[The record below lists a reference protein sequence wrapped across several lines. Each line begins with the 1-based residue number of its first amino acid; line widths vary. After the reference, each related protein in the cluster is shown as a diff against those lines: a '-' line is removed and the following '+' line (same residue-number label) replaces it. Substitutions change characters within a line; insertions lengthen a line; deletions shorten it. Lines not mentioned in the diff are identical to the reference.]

1 VKKNKKLDRPRHLRF
16 LYENV
21 CGLEQLAHQRGLP
34 PDIVQDAAERR
45 AENVGETYR
54 TFERQDP
61 TFAAEL
67 QQRIPEVDWRGWYR
81 LRNILAHELTE
92 FDPVIVVD
100 AAVSLA
106 PVARRGLER
115 EFGAEV
121 GREPEREPRRTVEQ
135 QRTAEHEQRTTEPPR
150 DVQASAG
157 QAGRAHDPDLLD
169 FCYRR
174 RGLQPGQEPTE
185 QDILVYNWVRA
196 PKRINTRLA
205 AARSLGR
212 ERRAILRRE
221 RGGGGS

>member
-1 VKKNKKLDRPRHLRF
+1 MKRELDRPQYLRF

-21 CGLEQLAHQRGLP
+21 RGLEELAHVSGLP
-34 PDIVQDAAERR
+34 ADILQDAAERR

-54 TFERQDP
+54 TFERRDP

-67 QQRIPEVDWRGWYR
+67 QRRIPEVDWRGWYR
-81 LRNILAHELTE
+81 LRNVIAHELTE
-92 FDPVIVVD
+92 VDPVMVAD

-121 GREPEREPRRTVEQ
+121 APEPEAQREPAPERAPEPQ
-135 QRTAEHEQRTTEPPR
+135 P
-150 DVQASAG
+150 DVQG
-157 QAGRAHDPDLLD
+157 HAGRAHDPELLD

-174 RGLQPGQEPTE
+174 RGLQPGEEPTE

-196 PKRINTRLA
+196 PKRINPRLA

-221 RGGGGS
+221 RGGGS

>member
-1 VKKNKKLDRPRHLRF
+1 MKAELDHLR
-16 LYENV
+16 LIHHNAR
-21 CGLEQLAHQRGLP
+21 GLEALADPGSLP
-34 PDIVQDAAERR
+34 PDLVKDAAARR
-45 AENVGETYR
+45 AEVIGEAYR
-54 TFERQDP
+54 TLERDFP
-61 TFAAEL
+61 AFATEL
-67 QQRIPEVDWRGWYR
+67 STRVPEVDWRGWHR
-81 LRNILAHELTE
+81 FRNVLAHQVLEVDHE
-92 FDPVIVVD
+92 VVAD
-100 AAVSLA
+100 AARNDA
-106 PVARRGLER
+106 PVLRRGLER
-115 EFGAEV
+115 EFGAQLAPEP
-121 GREPEREPRRTVEQ
+121 GPQRAKDRE
-135 QRTAEHEQRTTEPPR
+135 R
-150 DVQASAG
+150 DVQAQAG